1 VNAKVE
7 QRNDSRSSIM
17 TSKNETNSQN
27 PTTTSTPA
35 MFDRKADKR
44 PDLGNSVEGSGGGE
58 QEQSKPTGMIPET
71 ARIDPN
77 NTNVPTSN
85 EEGDDLDTVPGMRT
99 AAGSDE

>member
-1 VNAKVE
+1 MA
-7 QRNDSRSSIM
+7 
-17 TSKNETNSQN
+17 SKNETNSQN

-77 NTNVPTSN
+77 NTDLPTST
-85 EEGDDLDTVPGMRT
+85 EEDGTPDTVPGKRM
-99 AAGSDE
+99 AAGSAEE